1 MFKTILAF
9 IKAHTIATAITTTVV
24 VSTVVATPIIVENYK
39 LDQNVK
45 ENLDML
51 VSSDYNSTSD
61 SNEAEKNVILNNDEQ
76 PTENKSVSTNKEEL
90 TFTVK
95 RIETNEAGGIGIE
108 YKVAPSYD
116 KDYSQWSKS
125 EKQAYQK
132 AFNEALELSK
142 KENERLK
149 AKEEQTMQNV
159 EMLLLKEMQS
169 YSKEYY
175 FMNTDESAWRY
186 NSYTKLY
193 DSGTATQIYGESIYK
208 TIQISGGNF
217 SGVTKEDFR
226 SIVYPAIKRKL
237 NKENSMYQQMMS
249 DLEELYHLS
258 D

>member
-24 VSTVVATPIIVENYK
+24 VSTAVATPIIVENYK
-39 LDQNVK
+39 LDKNVK

-51 VSSDYNSTSD
+51 VSSDYKSASD
-61 SNEAEKNVILNNDEQ
+61 NKEAEKNVILNNDEQ
-76 PTENKSVSTNKEEL
+76 PTENISTNNKEQL

-95 RIETNEAGGIGIE
+95 RIETSVDGGTSIE
-108 YKVAPSYD
+108 YKIIPNYD

-125 EKQAYQK
+125 EKEAYQK

-142 KENERLK
+142 EENERLK
-149 AKEEQTMQNV
+149 AKEEQTMQNM
-159 EMLLLKEMQS
+159 EMLLSKVMQS

-175 FMNTDESAWRY
+175 FMNTDEAAWRY

-208 TIQISGGNF
+208 TIQISGGNL

-237 NKENSMYQQMMS
+237 NKENSMYQQMMD